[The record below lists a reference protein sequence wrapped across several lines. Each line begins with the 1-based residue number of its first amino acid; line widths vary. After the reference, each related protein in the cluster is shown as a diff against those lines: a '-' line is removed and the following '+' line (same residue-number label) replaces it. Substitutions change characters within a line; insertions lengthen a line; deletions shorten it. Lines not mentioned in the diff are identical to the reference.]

1 MQGRSYSSTTSS
13 RFNSCGQD
21 CRWQWALTPVIK
33 LIEILKYCS
42 KFLTLKE
49 SFYFSVEIQKWKNY
63 VLWKYS
69 LWRAACNCK
78 FSLSCLQ
85 PSDISSHSQDPY
97 RTSYDP
103 SGKCFLW
110 TFFFPSE
117 APQVQRWARGML
129 ERLRDVLIHGG
140 RITYR
145 NLTWFTKWNKTAEV
159 NEPGFILT
167 IVGRGDWLWNSANF
181 KANRE

>member
-69 LWRAACNCK
+69 LWRATCNCK

-97 RTSYDP
+97 HSSYYP

-110 TFFFPSE
+110 TLFFCSE
-117 APQVQRWARGML
+117 APQVVEPVYNERGTL
-129 ERLRDVLIHGG
+129 EWLRDAPYSWWDGLYTG
-140 RITYR
+140 
-145 NLTWFTKWNKTAEV
+145 TWCDLPNETKLAEV
-159 NEPGFILT
+159 NEPGFVLT
-167 IVGRGDWLWNSANF
+167 EF
-181 KANRE
+181 PE